1 MDYTEK
7 KTGELSRYDGLILK
21 VHVDSV
27 ELPNGNTAK
36 REIVEH
42 SSGVMILPIDEDGNV
57 YCVRQYRY
65 AFSGDMLEVPAGK
78 LNPGEDL
85 LDAAVRELSEE
96 TGISAGR
103 MDFLGGFPTSP
114 GYCTEVLYL
123 YLARDL
129 RFGAQHPDEDELL
142 SVEKYS
148 LSELTDR
155 IMRGE
160 LTDAKTVIA
169 VLKTARLL
177 ELEKEGRA

>member
-1 MDYTEK
+1 MEYTEK
-7 KTGELSRYDGLILK
+7 KTGELSHYDGLILR

-27 ELPNGNTAK
+27 ELPNGSAAK

-42 SSGVMILPIDEDGNV
+42 CGGVMILPIDGDGNV

-65 AFSGDMLEVPAGK
+65 AFSSDMLEVPAGK
-78 LNPGEDL
+78 LNEGEDL
-85 LDAAVRELSEE
+85 LEAAVRELSEE
-96 TGISAGR
+96 TGITAGR

-129 RFGAQHPDEDELL
+129 TFGEQHPDEDELL

-148 LSELTDR
+148 LAELTDM

-160 LTDAKTVIA
+160 LTDAKSVIA
-169 VLKTARLL
+169 VLKSARFM